1 MNAILSALTN
11 AGLLL
16 LGHNQTEIM
25 LRGSSS
31 SDSLTLGLQKCQ
43 NSNTWTLHGTFFA
56 FFCIFKTH
64 KKNNEFTGVW
74 PEKENCGGS
83 SFDESQ
89 VQDLLSDM
97 KVYWLSCPEFPNTDT
112 EFWTH
117 EWSKHGSC
125 SGMSQHEYFSDGLA
139 LRSKYASLCD
149 GQSGNSCSLD
159 CDGYDGPCRN

>member
-1 MNAILSALTN
+1 MSEFEYMDITRYVFRVFRVFRV
-11 AGLLL
+11 
-16 LGHNQTEIM
+16 T
-25 LRGSSS
+25 
-31 SDSLTLGLQKCQ
+31 
-43 NSNTWTLHGTFFA
+43 
-56 FFCIFKTH
+56 TH
-64 KKNNEFTGVW
+64 KNNYCAGVW

-89 VQDLLSDM
+89 VQDLLGDM
-97 KVYWLSCPEFPNTDT
+97 KVYWLSCPEFPNSDT

>member
-1 MNAILSALTN
+1 M
-11 AGLLL
+11 
-16 LGHNQTEIM
+16 LGFSCWATM
-25 LRGSSS
+25 RLKWCWGVVV
-31 SDSLTLGLQKCQ
+31 TLWLWAYK
-43 NSNTWTLHGTFFA
+43 NVRIRIHGHYTVTFFA

-159 CDGYDGPCRN
+159 CDGYDGPCRNWMA